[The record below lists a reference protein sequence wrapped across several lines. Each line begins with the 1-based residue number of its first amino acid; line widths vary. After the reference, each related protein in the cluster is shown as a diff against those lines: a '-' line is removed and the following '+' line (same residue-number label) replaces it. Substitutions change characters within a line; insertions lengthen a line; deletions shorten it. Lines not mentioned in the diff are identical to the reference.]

1 MLTSRRCEMGFENQ
15 TLHDDELMHYG
26 VLGMKW
32 GVRRGTSQ
40 LSKARESGDR
50 DQYNRGV
57 STLNKH
63 KSKINK
69 AITSL
74 DESTARLQKKRSKQ
88 IQTAD
93 VKAANLSRKAAK
105 YNRRATRLFTTS
117 KRSEKL
123 MRKANKLNIKADVIK
138 SKSLQTQALIEHN
151 KARKLDFEK
160 GLRDIDRLLVN
171 NGSDFI
177 KKYS

>member
-1 MLTSRRCEMGFENQ
+1 MGYELLN
-15 TLHDDELMHYG
+15 DDELMHYG

-40 LSKARESGDR
+40 LAKARETGDR

-63 KSKINK
+63 KNKINK

-74 DESTARLQKKRSKQ
+74 DKSTARLQTKRNKQ
-88 IQTAD
+88 MQTAD

-117 KRSEKL
+117 KRSERL

-138 SKSLQTQALIEHN
+138 TKSQQTQALIEHN
-151 KARKLDFEK
+151 KARKLNFEK
-160 GLRDIDRLLVN
+160 GLSDIDRVLVT